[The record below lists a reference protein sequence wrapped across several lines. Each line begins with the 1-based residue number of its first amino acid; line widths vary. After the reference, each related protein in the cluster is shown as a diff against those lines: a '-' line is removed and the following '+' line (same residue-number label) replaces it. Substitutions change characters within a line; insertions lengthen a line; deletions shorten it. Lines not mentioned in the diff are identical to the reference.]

1 VVQRLGGGD
10 RHPHLGRCIRQVA
23 GDEGFVRADGWH
35 EMGKSDLA
43 RMADGR
49 MDPTGAA
56 DTRRTMG

>member
-1 VVQRLGGGD
+1 MLR
-10 RHPHLGRCIRQVA
+10 I
-23 GDEGFVRADGWH
+23 VRSLVHRSELADGWH
-35 EMGKSDLA
+35 EMGKRDLA